1 MKIKFSLL
9 PASATIVF
17 GLLLSFSV
25 LAQEEG
31 MPLTE
36 LQDVNH
42 QELNL
47 NDEDKTLIYE
57 VDSKSGKNIP
67 AESHPNG
74 AQVVV
79 KSKSS
84 DSHKPSATSTPNA
97 KEGDDA
103 LSFNFLFYI
112 IQKYKFSDIIDQ

>member
-74 AQVVV
+74 THVAV
-79 KSKSS
+79 KSKNS
-84 DSHKPSATSTPNA
+84 DSHKPATTPTSNTN
-97 KEGDDA
+97 EGDDA

>member
-9 PASATIVF
+9 PASSTIVF

-31 MPLTE
+31 MPSTE

-74 AQVVV
+74 TQVAV
-79 KSKSS
+79 KSKNS
-84 DSHKPSATSTPNA
+84 DSHKPATTPTSTT

>member
-9 PASATIVF
+9 PAGATIVF
-17 GLLLSFSV
+17 GLLLSYSV
-25 LAQEEG
+25 FAQEGG
-31 MPLTE
+31 MPTNE

-42 QELNL
+42 QELNI

-57 VDSKSGKNIP
+57 VDSKSAKNIS
-67 AESHPNG
+67 AESHPNRV
-74 AQVVV
+74 QVTV
-79 KSKSS
+79 KSKSA
-84 DSHKPSATSTPNA
+84 DTPKPTARPSSTT

-112 IQKYKFSDIIDQ
+112 IQKYKFSDITDQ